1 MKVACQLADRCG
13 YRLMLIG
20 VLAVFAGLLFSASL
34 RVAPPW
40 DSSIMV
46 IQGRLLAQH
55 QRLQLD
61 DANNE
66 RVGPYFNPMGFDIR
80 SPADS
85 QPYSNFPPG
94 YPLIVAVVYTIAG
107 GLNGL
112 YVIAPVMGLFALIA
126 TAYIGHRLGGYWA
139 GLLAVILVG
148 TAYVFVDQSTVP
160 LSDGSSVS
168 LLLVSVALYQWAV
181 TSRRKLP
188 ALLSGLCL
196 GLFIL
201 VRFVNVAFAALIVIH
216 ALIAARGRDRL
227 RLIGLLSPGIVIGI
241 GSMLLYQMQAYGG
254 PLTNAYQAWGRNRFS
269 VPLFSLQ
276 YLWTASPPPWND

>member
-80 SPADS
+80 SPIRS
-85 QPYSNFPPG
+85 RIRIFRP
-94 YPLIVAVVYTIAG
+94 
-107 GLNGL
+107 
-112 YVIAPVMGLFALIA
+112 A
-126 TAYIGHRLGGYWA
+126 TR
-139 GLLAVILVG
+139 
-148 TAYVFVDQSTVP
+148 
-160 LSDGSSVS
+160 SS
-168 LLLVSVALYQWAV
+168 W
-181 TSRRKLP
+181 R
-188 ALLSGLCL
+188 
-196 GLFIL
+196 
-201 VRFVNVAFAALIVIH
+201 
-216 ALIAARGRDRL
+216 
-227 RLIGLLSPGIVIGI
+227 
-241 GSMLLYQMQAYGG
+241 
-254 PLTNAYQAWGRNRFS
+254 
-269 VPLFSLQ
+269 
-276 YLWTASPPPWND
+276 